1 MPQVFTAV
9 ATIASSVFGGAAA
22 GGFMA
27 TIGGRLLA
35 SVAIGAIQAI
45 IGKALAKSSESSGG
59 IALDQTAVGGTN
71 PMSFQLGTY
80 ATAGSAICPE
90 LVHGDDDYLNYVIA
104 ISDVPG
110 VQLQKLFIDGA
121 EAVIATTTP
130 HADYGQRIE
139 GVFRREREN
148 QLAID
153 ANGNP
158 TITSGFDDHAW
169 IKWYDGSQTVADPML
184 LDRYS
189 GTADFPW
196 SSAMIGR
203 DLCYAIMTFKYNKD
217 IFETGKP
224 ACRFEVTGIPLY
236 DPRKDSTVGGS
247 GAHRWSNRAT
257 CCSRWSPMVQAYNVL
272 RGIRITSEIT
282 WGGNRTA
289 AQLPLGTW
297 FAAMNACDVLVT
309 NANSTTERKYRS
321 GLEVFLSDE
330 PAQVL
335 TELAKACSAE
345 FANVGGTWFVNVG
358 TPPLPTFFFT
368 DDNILDSEDCTT
380 ELMNGDL
387 SDVYNAAIVTYPSPT
402 AAWEKK
408 STAPMLFP
416 ALQAED
422 QDQRLLANIELP
434 AVPYPRQAQRVGR
447 EYVRDSRR
455 RRRSVMAFGPEGVS
469 IDLTGSVSW
478 TSEENG
484 YTAKVFQVEAITE
497 DILSMKRVVN
507 LREKNPS
514 DYDWNPADELPDDPS
529 VGKPLQ
535 RKQLPLQGFFVE
547 PWIVRDSSN
556 GSRRCTVRLRWD
568 IDDVPDRVTG
578 VEWRG
583 RLAGETSF
591 RVMGSTGA
599 ARVGMALESNVIPNE
614 NYEFQAR
621 FLTNGRPGVWSTWYA
636 VTAPNVWLG
645 VKDIS
650 TADWQS
656 LLTDSAMASGAPGSQ
671 GSVWGKLGGYDTYC
685 TYGTQGVFYPVLA
698 GSENARYCV
707 RVDPI
712 PASGAFSGFNTQGE
726 DNRFEAEP
734 GETYRVSMRVRLIS
748 GRALVRTSISW
759 LNVAGAEIAIS
770 SGTTFDLT
778 TSGQWIPVY
787 ADLVAPAGAVY
798 GVPRFIRM
806 NSDLNAGGCFLSRPR
821 VMRRNFNDVTND
833 GDVSLEWNTYT
844 AGWVTFS
851 GNSGGS
857 IIDSIV
863 INDTDAAKVIG
874 KQAFIT
880 FSAQVGLERT
890 GSAGRARGIISF
902 TDQGGTVLSTFAVQ
916 HRVAVG
922 EEIQFPI
929 TITRKVTVPFAL
941 PLEFQVRAE
950 SENDAAGAGNV
961 FRMRYRRFEVT
972 AVRK

>member
-9 ATIASSVFGGAAA
+9 AAIASSVFGGAAA

-35 SVAIGAIQAI
+35 SVAIGALQAI

-71 PMSFQLGTY
+71 PMSFLLGMY

-90 LVHGDDDYLNYVIA
+90 LVHGDDDMLNYVIA
-104 ISDVPG
+104 VSDVPG
-110 VQLQKLFIDGA
+110 VQLNRLIIDGA
-121 EAVIATTTP
+121 DAVIATTTP

-148 QLAID
+148 QLALD

-189 GTADFPW
+189 GDVDFPW
-196 SSAMIGR
+196 SADMIGR
-203 DLCYAIMTFKYNKD
+203 DLCYAILTFKYNRD

-224 ACRFEVTGIPLY
+224 ACRFEVSGIPLY

-247 GAHRWSNRAT
+247 GAHRWGNRAT
-257 CCSRWSPMVQAYNVL
+257 WEPSNNPMVQCYNIL

-309 NANSTTERKYRS
+309 NANDTTEAKYRS
-321 GLEVFLSDE
+321 GIEVFLSDE

-335 TELAKACSAE
+335 TELGKACSAE

-358 TPPLPTFFFT
+358 APPLPTFFFN
-368 DDNILDSEDCTT
+368 DENIVYDEDYTT

-387 SDVYNAAIVTYPSPT
+387 SDVYNAAIVTFPSPT
-402 AAWEKK
+402 AGWEKK

-416 ALQAED
+416 ALQEED

-447 EYVRDSRR
+447 EYVKDSRR
-455 RRRSVMAFGPEGVS
+455 RRRSGIALGPESVA
-469 IDLTGSVSW
+469 IDLTGCVSW
-478 TSEENG
+478 TSDENG
-484 YTAKVFQVEAITE
+484 YVAKVFQVEAITE
-497 DILSMKRVVN
+497 DILSMKRVIN
-507 LREKNPS
+507 IREKNPA
-514 DYDWNPADELPDDPS
+514 DYDWTATDELPDDPS

-547 PWIVRDSSN
+547 PWSPRDSVSN
-556 GSRRCTVRLRWD
+556 ARRCTVRLRWD
-568 IDDVPDRVTG
+568 IDNVPDRVIG

-583 RLAGETSF
+583 RFVGETSF
-591 RVMGSTGA
+591 SIMGSTGA
-599 ARVGMALESNVIPNE
+599 ARVGMAIESNVMPNE

-621 FLTNGRPGVWSTWYA
+621 FLTTGRPGVWSTWYA
-636 VTAPNVWLG
+636 VTAPNVRIG
-645 VKDIS
+645 PKDIVS
-650 TADWQS
+650 TDWQS
-656 LLTDSAMASGAPGSQ
+656 LLTDSAMKSGAPGTP
-671 GSVWGKLGGYDTYC
+671 GSVWGKFGANYDTYC
-685 TYGTQGVFYPVLA
+685 TYGAQSAFANLA
-698 GSENARYCV
+698 GKENASHCLRIGPV
-707 RVDPI
+707 
-712 PASGAFSGFNTQGE
+712 PAAAALTGFNVQS
-726 DNRFEAEP
+726 DDYRFEAE
-734 GETYRVSMRVRLIS
+734 GGASYRAIMKVFLAS
-748 GRALVRTSISW
+748 GRTFARVAVSW
-759 LNVAGAEIAIS
+759 RDINGAEIS
-770 SGTTFDLT
+770 VGSGSTFDLST
-778 TSGQWIPVY
+778 VGSWLPVY
-787 ADLVAPAGAVY
+787 ADLIAPAGAVL
-798 GVPRFIRM
+798 GIPRFVRV
-806 NSDLNAGGCFLSRPR
+806 NNDLNSGNCFFARPR
-821 VMRRNFNDVTND
+821 VMRRLFTDITDD
-833 GDVSLEWNTYT
+833 GDVSIEWNSYN
-844 AGWVTFS
+844 AGWVTLTGAMGAGEGF
-851 GNSGGS
+851 
-857 IIDSIV
+857 
-863 INDTDAAKVIG
+863 INNDPLANG

-880 FSAQVGLERT
+880 FTAQVGLERSV
-890 GSAGRARGIISF
+890 SAGRARGTIDMILN
-902 TDQGGTVLSTFAVQ
+902 GTTVATFNIQ
-916 HRVAVG
+916 HRVAAG

-929 TITRKVTVPFAL
+929 CLTRKVTL
-941 PLEFQVRAE
+941 PASGDIHMFVEYASLEDTP
-950 SENDAAGAGNV
+950 SSGNT
-961 FRMRYRRFEVT
+961 FRLRYRKLEVS
-972 AVRK
+972 VIKK